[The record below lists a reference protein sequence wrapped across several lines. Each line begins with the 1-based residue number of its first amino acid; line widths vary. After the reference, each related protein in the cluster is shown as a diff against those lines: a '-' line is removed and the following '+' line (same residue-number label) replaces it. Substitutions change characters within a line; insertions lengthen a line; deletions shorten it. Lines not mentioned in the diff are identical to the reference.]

1 MTEPTSMGA
10 YLRAARRRRRV
21 SIERAAE
28 ETRIR
33 PDFLMRMES
42 DEFDFLAPAYVRGF
56 LRSYARFL
64 GLDAD
69 PLMEEFDR
77 RFGRAPSDTA
87 QIAAMETGTT
97 GKSRTLQHRRRSR
110 SYVPKERKSFSNWT
124 VAAMLALVAI
134 VGLAAIGLAQGDR
147 DEDPDDNV
155 AVTESP
161 EPSPSPEASLEP
173 SPSPSPTE
181 TLAFEDGIELQVVAA
196 TGDCWVSVSSDG
208 SPTASFSGTIPTGS
222 TETFNAEDEMTVILG
237 FPDGVELVV
246 NGTNVGSPG
255 GVDPITL
262 TLPDDIDAI

>member
-1 MTEPTSMGA
+1 VTEPTSMGA
-10 YLRAARRRRRV
+10 YLRATRRRSRV

-64 GLDAD
+64 GLNSD

-77 RFGRAPSDTA
+77 RFGRAPLDTA
-87 QIAAMETGTT
+87 QIAAMETGTAR
-97 GKSRTLQHRRRSR
+97 SRAVQHRRRSR

-124 VAAMLALVAI
+124 AAAMLALVAI
-134 VGLAAIGLAQGDR
+134 VALAAIGLAQGDP
-147 DEDPDDNV
+147 DEEPGDNV
-155 AVTESP
+155 ASTESP
-161 EPSPSPEASLEP
+161 EPSPSSEASLEP

-181 TLAFEDGIELQVVAA
+181 TLALEDGIELQVVAA
-196 TGDCWVSVSSDG
+196 TGDCWVSVSIDG

-222 TETFNAEDEMTVILG
+222 KETFTAEDEMTIILG

>member
-10 YLRAARRRRRV
+10 YLRATRRRRRV

-64 GLDAD
+64 GLNAD

-87 QIAAMETGTT
+87 QIAAMETGTA
-97 GKSRTLQHRRRSR
+97 KSARVQHRRRSR
-110 SYVPKERKSFSNWT
+110 SYVPKERKSFSSWT
-124 VAAMLALVAI
+124 VAAMLALLVI
-134 VGLAAIGLAQGDR
+134 VGLAAIGLAQGDG
-147 DEDPDDNV
+147 DDPDDNV
-155 AVTESP
+155 AATESA
-161 EPSPSPEASLEP
+161 EPSPSSEASLEP

-181 TLAFEDGIELQVVAA
+181 TLALEDGIELQVVAA

-208 SPTASFSGTIPTGS
+208 SPTASFSGTIPAGS

>member
-64 GLDAD
+64 GLNAD

-97 GKSRTLQHRRRSR
+97 KSARVQHRRRSR
-110 SYVPKERKSFSNWT
+110 SYVPKERKSFSNWF
-124 VAAMLALVAI
+124 VAAMLALVVI
-134 VGLAAIGLAQGDR
+134 VALAAIGLAQDG
-147 DEDPDDNV
+147 DEDPGDNV
-155 AVTESP
+155 AATESP
-161 EPSPSPEASLEP
+161 DPSPSSEASLEP

-181 TLAFEDGIELQVVAA
+181 TLALEDGIELQVVAA
-196 TGDCWVSVSSDG
+196 TGDCWVSVSRDG
-208 SPTASFSGTIPTGS
+208 SPTASFSGTIPVGS
-222 TETFNAEDEMTVILG
+222 TETFNAEDEMTIILG
-237 FPDGVELVV
+237 FPEGVELVV

-255 GVDPITL
+255 GVDPVTL